1 MSNAAATASVSYIGK
16 RGFLDSEKHINDFS
30 ILTSAAGNIPIIEM
44 SAVNGFF
51 RFDMIQPFSS
61 DCLVNSFVNELKEHG
76 IEYKLQNKTRLELP
90 SIHLPWN

>member
-1 MSNAAATASVSYIGK
+1 MDDIVDSVSIRKAVNLTMK
-16 RGFLDSEKHINDFS
+16 RYPL
-30 ILTSAAGNIPIIEM
+30 IEM

-61 DCLVNSFVNELKEHG
+61 DCLVNSFMNELKEHG